1 MVRPPEVSQFT
12 AGNTGTVVCVAY
24 GDPAPTGITWVAVAN
39 MSTLSNDSR
48 ITITEEMVVVGG
60 ASFVQS
66 ILEVCS
72 LEEGDSGSYACVAD
86 NSLGSSNATFE
97 IVINE
102 IRKLIFLPFLN
113 ITSDGSLP
121 PSFQPMLV

>member
-1 MVRPPEVSQFT
+1 MFGFSAFISPCISVATQIVVRPPEVSQFT
-12 AGNTGTVVCVAY
+12 AGNTAVAVCVAY
-24 GDPAPTGITWVAVAN
+24 GDPAPTGITWVAVAD

-48 ITITEEMVVVGG
+48 ITITEEVVVVGG

-86 NSLGSSNATFE
+86 NSLGSSNATFQ
-97 IVINE
+97 INVVAMGE
-102 IRKLIFLPFLN
+102 
-113 ITSDGSLP
+113 S
-121 PSFQPMLV
+121 